1 MKLLML
7 NIVLAFGWALLAGS
21 LTVGQLFL
29 GFIVGY
35 AALWISSPLHGPSDY
50 FSRLPRVIRLI
61 GFFLYELVVSSL
73 RVVWDVV
80 TPPILA
86 KPGIVAVPLETSSD
100 GEIFLLSSL
109 VSLTPGTLS
118 LDVSRDRRI
127 LYVHAMFADDPEAVR
142 LSVKRG
148 MERRV
153 LAVTR

>member
-1 MKLLML
+1 MILLML
-7 NIVLAFGWALLAGS
+7 NVGLAIGWALLAGS
-21 LTVGQLFL
+21 VTIGQLLL
-29 GFIVGY
+29 GFVVGY
-35 AALWISSPLHGPSDY
+35 AALWIARPVHGHDDY
-50 FSRLPRVIRLI
+50 FARLPRVLRLI
-61 GFFLYELVVSSL
+61 GFFHYELVVSSI

-86 KPGIVAVPLETSSD
+86 RPGIIAVPLEPSND

-118 LDVSRDRRI
+118 LDVSDDRRT

-142 LSVKRG
+142 QSVKEG